1 MFLYRINW
9 MRGKPRSGAKW
20 HYQFFMQAF
29 WLCICWRQVWQLV
42 LQVCAGLIC
51 IKDQNDGYF
60 SGRLKKGIGEYAGWE
75 SEQFDSRIVNML

>member
-1 MFLYRINW
+1 
-9 MRGKPRSGAKW
+9 MRLNPDREQNGIIS
-20 HYQFFMQAF
+20 
-29 WLCICWRQVWQLV
+29 LCAGLLVVYYAGWQVWQLV